1 MSVSLVVSV
10 LNGEHV
16 AGKDYMVD
24 TGDASPIE
32 VEIPWSDIEKAGNAA
47 ALPVH
52 YAISDKDGRNA
63 QNAPATEV
71 KVEAVIVVA
80 PKPEFLGLN
89 QDNGRLVCK
98 PLKDPDNPTAPPAF
112 RLQVPDL
119 SKFNLSAGV
128 EITLIWRLYWGRLVI
143 PRSPGTCERRNSK
156 N

>member
-1 MSVSLVVSV
+1 
-10 LNGEHV
+10 
-16 AGKDYMVD
+16 MVH

-52 YAISDKDGRNA
+52 YTISDKDGRNA

-80 PKPEFLGLN
+80 PKPEFSGLN

-98 PLKDPDNPTAPPAF
+98 SLKDPDNPTAPPAF

-119 SKFNLSAGV
+119 SKFNLSV
-128 EITLIWRLYWGRLVI
+128 QR
-143 PRSPGTCERRNSK
+143 
-156 N
+156 